1 MADTNE
7 TGQPGPTPSS
17 SATSTTPTA
26 KTIEQLAQEFPAVDA
41 LLDKLVNEKRLTT
54 IMIAELKLAK
64 VEIQSLKE
72 QLDRLAAELGRTI
85 FCLDLVTDRK
95 STVPHTVPHRTKA
108 VYCPAPPT
116 KPEGIDIYR

>member
-1 MADTNE
+1 VADTNE

-54 IMIAELKLAK
+54 IMIAEIKLAK

-72 QLDRLAAELGRTI
+72 QIDRLKGELGRTI
-85 FCLDLVTDRK
+85 AVLDLHITGTSK
-95 STVPHTVPHRTKA
+95 VPFRNKHEYRPT
-108 VYCPAPPT
+108 PPP
-116 KPEGIDIYR
+116 KQGEQVDLYR